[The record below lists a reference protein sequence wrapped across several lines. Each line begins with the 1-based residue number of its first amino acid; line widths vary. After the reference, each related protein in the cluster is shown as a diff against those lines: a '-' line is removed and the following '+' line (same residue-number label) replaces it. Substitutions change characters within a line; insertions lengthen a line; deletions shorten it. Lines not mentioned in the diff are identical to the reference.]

1 LASAAGSARVSTR
14 LPRPTRWESQLLGE
28 RGDRS
33 REPPSA
39 AKALRSS
46 GDLGLRAME
55 SESSVPHLAPA
66 TAGSVTTLLSIILAL
81 AAAAPEL

>member
-1 LASAAGSARVSTR
+1 
-14 LPRPTRWESQLLGE
+14 
-28 RGDRS
+28 
-33 REPPSA
+33 
-39 AKALRSS
+39 
-46 GDLGLRAME
+46 ME